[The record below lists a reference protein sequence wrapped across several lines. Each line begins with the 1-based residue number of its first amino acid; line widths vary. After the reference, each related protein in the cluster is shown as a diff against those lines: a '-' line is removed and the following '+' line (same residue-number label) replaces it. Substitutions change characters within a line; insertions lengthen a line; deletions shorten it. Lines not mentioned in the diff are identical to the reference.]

1 MTANPALRKTNTI
14 PVAELAAALAAS
26 RDVVLLDVR
35 FAPGRTGLKESY
47 IAGHLPGAIY
57 IDLATEL
64 ADAGGPDKGR
74 GSNPLPNPAKL
85 EADLRR
91 KGVGRDSTV
100 VVYDDGNGA
109 PAARAWW
116 TLTWAGLPD
125 VRILD
130 GGIAAWK
137 AAGHALE
144 SGEVE
149 PRRPGDVVIDAG
161 KLPSLDAVAAASFA
175 GKGILVDVRPA
186 ATFGGQ
192 GTGHIPGAR
201 NFPANRLLGPDGR
214 LASAPELAQ
223 RLREAAIDTTR
234 PLAAYCGG
242 GVAAALFTL
251 ALAEIGTEVA
261 LYPGSWS
268 EWTADRTRPIEL

>member
-1 MTANPALRKTNTI
+1 MTDNPAVRKTNTI
-14 PVAELAAALAAS
+14 TVAGLAETIAANL
-26 RDVVLLDVR
+26 DLVLLDVR

-47 IAGHLPGAIY
+47 LAGHLPGAIY

-64 ADAGGPDKGR
+64 ADAGGRERGR
-74 GSNPLPNPAKL
+74 GSNPLPDPARL
-85 EADLRR
+85 QADLRG

-130 GGIAAWK
+130 GGLAAWK
-137 AAGHALE
+137 AAGHPLE

-161 KLPSLDAVAAASFA
+161 KLPSIDIVAAGSFA
-175 GKGILVDVRPA
+175 DRGILVDVRPA

-201 NFPANRLLGPDGR
+201 NFPADRLLGPDGR
-214 LASAPELAQ
+214 LAGAPELAE

-242 GVAAALFTL
+242 GVAASLFTL

-268 EWTADRTRPIEL
+268 EWTADTARPIEL